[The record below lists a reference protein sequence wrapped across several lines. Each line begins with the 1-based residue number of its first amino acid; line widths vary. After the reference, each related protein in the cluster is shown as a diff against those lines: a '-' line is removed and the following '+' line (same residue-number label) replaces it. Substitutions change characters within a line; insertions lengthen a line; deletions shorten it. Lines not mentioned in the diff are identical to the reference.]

1 MKGNTK
7 IIVVLNQL
15 LAGELGARDQY
26 FQHSRMLANW
36 GYEKMA
42 ARIAHEVEDESG
54 HAGALIARILFLGG
68 TPTVVPAPLT
78 IGKDVPSMLKN
89 DLASEYSVIANLRAA
104 IAQCEAEHDYVSR
117 QLLQGLLSDT
127 ENDHAYWLE
136 QQLFLLEQ
144 LGLPNYLQ
152 SQMG

>member
-1 MKGNTK
+1 MKGNAKVIST
-7 IIVVLNQL
+7 LNHL

-26 FQHSRMLANW
+26 LQHSRMLANW
-36 GYEKMA
+36 GYAKMA
-42 ARIAHEVEDESG
+42 ERVSHEVADETG
-54 HAGALIARILFLGG
+54 HASALIARILFLEG
-68 TPTVVPAPLT
+68 TPTVVPAALN
-78 IGKDVPSMLKN
+78 IGSDVPSMLKN
-89 DLASEYSVIANLRAA
+89 DLAAEHSVIANLRAA
-104 IAQCEAEHDYVSR
+104 MAVCETEHDYGSR

-144 LGLPNYLQ
+144 MGLPNYLQ